1 MEFGEWIRS
10 IRKAQKLDIRT
21 LAGQTGVEAST
32 ISRVENTR
40 TQVTL
45 STAIRICEG
54 LGVTGSDLLE
64 AVRGKHVPYQEDSS
78 STRDKA
84 IPTMED
90 VEAFLVSLQSGPPAG
105 YHTLSSLLNK
115 VITLRGIEAETAQ
128 WESSHTFN
136 PEEIHRL
143 LFHSPIYQFEV
154 QYPPDM
160 RIEDILT
167 IYKRGG
173 ALTLADI
180 GMYIKKIRRE
190 KQMTLAHL
198 EGTAKV
204 STSVLSRLETGLM
217 EQVKLADILN
227 LDEQLEQDGKLL
239 LMYWKVYRLN
249 NLVSHSVEAITGFSS
264 PTTVE
269 QYEKQVSVFIVLHR
283 WLQQLLTV
291 AS

>member
-1 MEFGEWIRS
+1 VFRL
-10 IRKAQKLDIRT
+10 KKL
-21 LAGQTGVEAST
+21 GQIEST
-32 ISRVENTR
+32 
-40 TQVTL
+40 
-45 STAIRICEG
+45 
-54 LGVTGSDLLE
+54 D
-64 AVRGKHVPYQEDSS
+64 P
-78 STRDKA
+78 
-84 IPTMED
+84 
-90 VEAFLVSLQSGPPAG
+90 
-105 YHTLSSLLNK
+105 SLLNK
-115 VITLRGIEAETAQ
+115 VITLRGREAETAQ
-128 WESSHTFN
+128 RESSHNFH

-143 LFHSPIYQFEV
+143 LFYSPIYQFEV

-160 RIEDILT
+160 RTEDILT

-190 KQMTLAHL
+190 KQMTLVHL
-198 EGTAKV
+198 EKTAKV

-239 LMYWKVYRLN
+239 LMYWKAYSLN
-249 NLVSHSVEAITGFSS
+249 DLVSHSVKATTGFST
-264 PTTVE
+264 PTIVE